1 MIEVHITQ
9 ILIDMKTKQTRNYEN
24 EAREIIYNL
33 KTDSKYAERFFFDT
47 LKPMVC
53 GLLSKLNACY
63 QEKIY
68 LEEISSQ
75 LYLLMWSEGTWSR
88 LDSFQFKC
96 SFFSWLSIVAA
107 HEMFRHFDALGYQ
120 RLRKKTSSNTRLR
133 LLSQP
138 EDVRKAVVSLVEIGP
153 LRNYLTL
160 KYVLKKDIS
169 YIQEKLNLTDDELKM
184 THSVATRLL
193 REVLIS
199 SDSIYAPQVLGPNN
213 DIISVGEEVLA
224 YIPAEEKD
232 DIHKDLQSLLIDY
245 IGINPNSPDCQEQ
258 IAAFIHKKER
268 FIKAANNYT
277 DPIIREEQAKRSQM
291 HLDIFIKR
299 YVYDEK
305 PEKLA
310 AEYGIKR
317 SAVDNIKKRHLRRL
331 CLYLHETCNRKCV

>member
-68 LEEISSQ
+68 VEEISSQ

-96 SFFSWLSIVAA
+96 SFFSWLSIVAT
-107 HEMFRHFDALGYQ
+107 HEMFRHFDALGYH
-120 RLRKKTSSNTRLR
+120 RLRKKASSNTRLR

-138 EDVRKAVVSLVEIGP
+138 EDVRKAVVSLVEIEP
-153 LRNYLTL
+153 LRNYLNL
-160 KYVLKKDIS
+160 KYVLKKDIP
-169 YIQEKLNLTDDELKM
+169 YILEKLNLTHEELKM
-184 THSVATRLL
+184 THSIAIRLL
-193 REVLIS
+193 KEILIS
-199 SDSIYAPQVLGPNN
+199 SDSIYAPQVLST
-213 DIISVGEEVLA
+213 DSYIVLVGEKALTYV
-224 YIPAEEKD
+224 PAEEKD
-232 DIHKDLQSLLIDY
+232 DIYKDLQSILVDY
-245 IGINPNSPDCQEQ
+245 IGINPNSPDSQEQ
-258 IAAFIHKKER
+258 FAAFIYRKER

-277 DPIIREEQAKRSQM
+277 DPIIRKEQEKRSQM
-291 HLDIFIKR
+291 HLDIFVKR
-299 YVYDEK
+299 YVFDEK

-331 CLYLHETCNRKCV
+331 CSYLHETCNRKRV